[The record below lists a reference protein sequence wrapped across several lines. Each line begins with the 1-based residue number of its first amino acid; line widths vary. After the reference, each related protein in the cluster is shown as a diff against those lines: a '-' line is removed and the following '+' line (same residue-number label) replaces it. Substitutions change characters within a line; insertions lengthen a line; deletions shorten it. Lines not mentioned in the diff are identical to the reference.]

1 MSTTPTRMEAAL
13 QKLREIQEGNLLGGG
28 QKHIERQHS
37 RGKLTARERI
47 DLLLDPQTFVEIGS
61 CVSTTGARM
70 DGRKS
75 EAPCDGGII
84 GTGKIDGRTV
94 AVYASDFTV
103 LGGSLGTQHI
113 QKCAELITM
122 AAEWGIPMMWLLDS
136 SGGRLGYSDVM
147 LAGIDWYFCMISRY
161 SGLIPQINVLMG
173 PCIAGQAYAPTLC
186 DFLLM
191 SRETANLWL
200 AGPRQAKAATS
211 EEIDRSVGSADY
223 HMVHSGTCDVVGD
236 NDAEA
241 IAKARELV
249 GFLPSSCR
257 EKPPRKPS
265 SDDSARLVPELVEIV
280 PDDFDRTYDMHDV
293 IEALADDGHYYE
305 IKNEYARNLITC
317 FGRLGGEVVGFVASN
332 PSEPGSILEINS
344 CDKYYR
350 FIQVLDAYNIPLV
363 NLVDTPP
370 IVPGEEQESKGLLRH
385 FGKILDA
392 YATATIPKI
401 SVVLRECY
409 SDAGGMILGGAKGMG
424 VDLCYAWPIARFAVE
439 ASELD
444 LRAVYGKG
452 VEEDAYEGYLNR
464 SREKVDVFDVARG
477 YTAQIVDEIIDPE
490 DTRIKLLG
498 ALEITR
504 NRREK
509 LPFRAKMHGTPPT

>member
-1 MSTTPTRMEAAL
+1 MEKAL
-13 QKLREIQEGNLLGGG
+13 SRLREIQEENLLGGG
-28 QKHIERQHS
+28 IKHIERQHS

-47 DLLLDPQTFVEIGS
+47 DLLLDPHSFVEIGS
-61 CVSTTGARM
+61 CVTTTGARM

-75 EAPCDGGII
+75 KAPCDGAII

-103 LGGSLGTQHI
+103 IGGSLGVQHL
-113 QKCAELITM
+113 QKCAELIKM
-122 AAEWGIPMMWLLDS
+122 AAEWSIPMIWLLDS
-136 SGGRLGYSDVM
+136 SGGRLGYVDVM

-200 AGPRQAKAATS
+200 AGPRQARAATS
-211 EEIDRSVGSADY
+211 EEIDSSVGSADY

-236 NDAEA
+236 DDEET
-241 IAKARELV
+241 IARARELV
-249 GFLPSSCR
+249 GFLPSNYR
-257 EKPPRKPS
+257 EKPPKRAPT
-265 SDDSARLVPELVEIV
+265 DDPRRLVGDLLAVV
-280 PDDFDRTYDMHDV
+280 PDDFDLKYDMHEV
-293 IEALADDGHYYE
+293 IRSILDDGDCYE
-305 IKNEYARNLITC
+305 IKNEYAPNLITC
-317 FGRLGGEVVGFVASN
+317 FGRLAGEVVGLVANN
-332 PSEPGSILEINS
+332 PIEPGSILEINS

-370 IVPGEEQESKGLLRH
+370 TLPGEEEESKGLLRH

-409 SDAGGMILGGAKGMG
+409 SDAGGMIMGGVKGMG
-424 VDLCYAWPIARFAVE
+424 VDLTYAWPIARFAVE

-444 LRAVYGKG
+444 LRVAYGRG

-477 YTAQIVDEIIDPE
+477 YTARVVDEIIEPK
-490 DTRIKLLG
+490 DTRIKLIE
-498 ALEITR
+498 ALQMTK
-504 NRREK
+504 NKSEK
-509 LPFRAKMHGTPPT
+509 LPSRAKMHGTPPT

>member
-1 MSTTPTRMEAAL
+1 
-13 QKLREIQEGNLLGGG
+13 
-28 QKHIERQHS
+28 
-37 RGKLTARERI
+37 
-47 DLLLDPQTFVEIGS
+47 
-61 CVSTTGARM
+61 M
-70 DGRKS
+70 DGRRSK
-75 EAPCDGGII
+75 APCDGAII

-103 LGGSLGTQHI
+103 LGGSLGAQHI
-113 QKCAELITM
+113 QKCAELIKM
-122 AAEWGIPMMWLLDS
+122 AAEWSIPMIWLLDS
-136 SGGRLGYSDVM
+136 SGGRLGYVDVM

-200 AGPRQAKAATS
+200 AGPRQARAATS

-236 NDAEA
+236 DDAET
-241 IAKARELV
+241 IARARELI
-249 GFLPSSCR
+249 GFLPSNYR
-257 EKPPRKPS
+257 EKPPKRAPT
-265 SDDSARLVPELVEIV
+265 DDPRRPVGELIDIV
-280 PDDFDRTYDMHDV
+280 PDDFDEKYDMHEV
-293 IEALADDGHYYE
+293 IRWILDDGDYYE

-317 FGRLGGEVVGFVASN
+317 FGRLAGEVVGLVANN
-332 PSEPGSILEINS
+332 PIEPGSILEINS

-370 IVPGEEQESKGLLRH
+370 IVPGEEEESKGLLRH

-409 SDAGGMILGGAKGMG
+409 SDAGGMIMGGVKGMG
-424 VDLCYAWPIARFAVE
+424 VDLTYAWPIARFAVE

-444 LRAVYGKG
+444 LRVAYGKG
-452 VEEDAYEGYLNR
+452 VEDDAYEGYLNR

-477 YTAQIVDEIIDPE
+477 YTARVVDEIIDPK
-490 DTRIKLLG
+490 DTRIKIIE
-498 ALEITR
+498 ALQMTK
-504 NRREK
+504 NKSEK
-509 LPFRAKMHGTPPT
+509 LPSRAKTHGTPPT

>member
-1 MSTTPTRMEAAL
+1 
-13 QKLREIQEGNLLGGG
+13 
-28 QKHIERQHS
+28 
-37 RGKLTARERI
+37 
-47 DLLLDPQTFVEIGS
+47 
-61 CVSTTGARM
+61 
-70 DGRKS
+70 
-75 EAPCDGGII
+75 
-84 GTGKIDGRTV
+84 V

-103 LGGSLGTQHI
+103 LGGSLGVQHI

-122 AAEWGIPMMWLLDS
+122 AAEWGIPMIWLLDS

-147 LAGIDWYFCMISRY
+147 LAGIEWYFCMISRF

-200 AGPRQAKAATS
+200 AGPRQARAATS
-211 EEIDRSVGSADY
+211 EEIDESVGSADY
-223 HMVHSGTCDVVGD
+223 HMAYSGTCDVVGD
-236 NDAEA
+236 NDTET

-249 GFLPSSCR
+249 QLLPSNYR
-257 EKPPRKPS
+257 EKPPRKQPT
-265 SDDSARLVPELVEIV
+265 DDPARSVAELLEIV
-280 PDDFDRTYDMHDV
+280 PDDFDLKYDMHDV
-293 IEALADDGHYYE
+293 IKSLVDDGDYYE
-305 IKNEYARNLITC
+305 VKSAYAPKLITC
-317 FGRLGGEVVGFVASN
+317 FGRLGGEVVGFVANN
-332 PSEPGSILEINS
+332 PIEPGSMLEINS

-370 IVPGEEQESKGLLRH
+370 VLPGEEQESIGLLRH
-385 FGKILDA
+385 LGKILDA
-392 YATATIPKI
+392 YATATVPKI

-409 SDAGGMILGGAKGMG
+409 ADAGGMIMGGAKGMG

-477 YTAQIVDEIIDPE
+477 YTTQVVDEIIEPK
-490 DTRIKLLG
+490 DTRIKLMQ
-498 ALEITR
+498 ALQITK
-504 NRREK
+504 NKSEK
-509 LPFRAKMHGTPPT
+509 LPSRAKMHGTPPT

>member
-1 MSTTPTRMEAAL
+1 MSTRMEAAL
-13 QKLREIQEGNLLGGG
+13 QRLQEIQEGNLLGGG
-28 QKHIERQHS
+28 AKHIERQHS

-47 DLLLDPQTFVEIGS
+47 DLLVDPGSFTEIGS

-70 DGRKS
+70 DGRRS
-75 EAPCDGGII
+75 DAPCDGGII
-84 GTGKIDGRTV
+84 GTGRIEGRLV

-122 AAEWGIPMMWLLDS
+122 AADWGIPMVWLLDS

-161 SGLIPQINVLMG
+161 SGLIPQINALMG

-236 NDAEA
+236 DDSET
-241 IAKARELV
+241 IAKTRELI
-249 GFLPSSCR
+249 GFLPSNCR
-257 EKPPRKPS
+257 ERPPGKAT
-265 SDDSARLVPELVEIV
+265 SDDPARLVPELLGIV
-280 PDDFDRTYDMHDV
+280 PDEFDLTYDMHQV
-293 IEALADDGHYYE
+293 IQSLTDDGHYYE
-305 IKNEYARNLITC
+305 VKDRYARNLITC
-317 FGRLGGEVVGFVASN
+317 LARMGGEVVGFVANN
-332 PSEPGSILEINS
+332 PGEPGSILEINS

-370 IVPGEEQESKGLLRH
+370 VVPGEEQESKGLLRH

-409 SDAGGMILGGAKGMG
+409 FDAGGMIMGGAKGMG

-439 ASELD
+439 ASQLD
-444 LRAVYGKG
+444 LRAVYGRG
-452 VEEDAYEGYLNR
+452 VEEDAYPGYLNR

-477 YTAQIVDEIIDPE
+477 YTSQVVDEIIDPK
-490 DTRIKLLG
+490 DTRIKIIE

-504 NRREK
+504 NKRER
-509 LPFRAKMHGTPPT
+509 LPSRAKMHGTPPT

>member
-1 MSTTPTRMEAAL
+1 MEEAL
-13 QKLREIQEGNLLGGG
+13 SRLREIQEGNLLGGG
-28 QKHIERQHS
+28 LKHIERQHS
-37 RGKLTARERI
+37 RGKLTARERV
-47 DLLLDPQTFVEIGS
+47 DLLLDPQSFVEIGS

-70 DGRKS
+70 DGRTS
-75 EAPCDGGII
+75 HAPCDGGVI
-84 GTGKIDGRTV
+84 GTGKIDGRIV

-103 LGGSLGTQHI
+103 LGGSLGVQHI

-122 AAEWGIPMMWLLDS
+122 AAEWGIPMIWLLDS

-147 LAGIDWYFCMISRY
+147 LAGIEWYFCMISRF

-200 AGPRQAKAATS
+200 AGPRQARAATS
-211 EEIDRSVGSADY
+211 EEIDESVGSADY
-223 HMVHSGTCDVVGD
+223 HMVYSGTCDVVGD
-236 NDAEA
+236 NDTET

-249 GFLPSSCR
+249 QLLPSNYR
-257 EKPPRKPS
+257 EKPPRKQPT
-265 SDDSARLVPELVEIV
+265 DDPARSVAELLEIV
-280 PDDFDRTYDMHDV
+280 PDDFDLKYDMHDV
-293 IEALADDGHYYE
+293 IKSLVDDGDYYE
-305 IKNEYARNLITC
+305 VKSAYAPKLITC
-317 FGRLGGEVVGFVASN
+317 FGRLGGEVVGFVANN
-332 PSEPGSILEINS
+332 PIEPGSMLEINS

-370 IVPGEEQESKGLLRH
+370 ILPGEDQESIGLLRH
-385 FGKILDA
+385 LGKILDA
-392 YATATIPKI
+392 YATATVPKI

-409 SDAGGMILGGAKGMG
+409 ADAGGMIMGGAKGMG

-444 LRAVYGKG
+444 LSAAYGKG

-477 YTAQIVDEIIDPE
+477 YTTQVVDEIIEPK
-490 DTRIKLLG
+490 DTRTKLMQ
-498 ALEITR
+498 ALQITR
-504 NRREK
+504 NKSEK
-509 LPFRAKMHGTPPT
+509 LPSRAKMHGTPPT

>member
-1 MSTTPTRMEAAL
+1 MEAAL
-13 QKLREIQEGNLLGGG
+13 KRLREIQEANLLGGG
-28 QKHIERQHS
+28 VKHIERQHS
-37 RGKLTARERI
+37 RGKLTARERV
-47 DLLLDPQTFVEIGS
+47 DLLVDPQSFVEFGS
-61 CVSTTGARM
+61 CVSTTGHRM
-70 DGRKS
+70 DGRRS
-75 EAPCDGGII
+75 EAPCDGAII
-84 GTGKIDGRTV
+84 GTGRINGQMV

-113 QKCAELITM
+113 QKCAELIQL
-122 AAEWGIPMMWLLDS
+122 AAKWGIPMLWLLDS

-200 AGPRQAKAATS
+200 AGPRQARAATS

-223 HMVHSGTCDVVGD
+223 HMVHSGTCDVVGND
-236 NDAEA
+236 DAET
-241 IAKARELV
+241 IAKARELL
-249 GFLPSSCR
+249 GFLPANCR
-257 EKPPRKPS
+257 EKPPRKTP
-265 SDDSARLVPELVEIV
+265 SDDPTRLVEELVGIV
-280 PDDFDRTYDMHDV
+280 PDEFERTYDMHQV
-293 IEALADDGHYYE
+293 IASLVDDGHYYE
-305 IKNEYARNLITC
+305 IKDQYARNLIAC
-317 FGRLGGEVVGFVASN
+317 FARIGGEVVGIVASN
-332 PSEPGSILEINS
+332 PSQPGSILEINS

-350 FIQVLDAYNIPLV
+350 FIQVLDAFNIPLV

-370 IVPGEEQESKGLLRH
+370 YVPGEEQEAIGLLRH

-409 SDAGGMILGGAKGMG
+409 SDAGGMIMGGAKGMG
-424 VDLCYAWPIARFAVE
+424 VDFCYAWPIARFAVQ
-439 ASELD
+439 ASTLD
-444 LRAVYGKG
+444 LRAAYGKG

-477 YTAQIVDEIIDPE
+477 YSTQIVDEIIEPK
-490 DTRIKLLG
+490 DTRIKIIE

-504 NRREK
+504 NKQEK
-509 LPFRAKMHGTPPT
+509 LPARAKMHGTPPT

>member
-1 MSTTPTRMEAAL
+1 MPNRMEAAL
-13 QKLREIQEGNLLGGG
+13 QRLREIQEKNLVGGG
-28 QKHIERQHS
+28 AQHIERQHS

-47 DLLLDPQTFVEIGS
+47 DLLVDPGSFVEIGS

-70 DGRKS
+70 DGRRS

-84 GTGKIDGRTV
+84 GTGKIEGRTV

-113 QKCAELITM
+113 QKCAELIEM
-122 AAEWGIPMMWLLDS
+122 AAAWGIPMMWLLDS

-147 LAGIDWYFCMISRY
+147 LAGIDWYFFMISRY

-200 AGPRQAKAATS
+200 AGPRQARAATS
-211 EEIDRSVGSADY
+211 EEFDRSVGSADY

-236 NDAEA
+236 NDAES

-249 GFLPSSCR
+249 GFLPSSYR
-257 EKPPRKPS
+257 EKPPRKTS
-265 SDDSARLVPELVEIV
+265 SDGPDRLVPELMEIV
-280 PDDFDRTYDMHDV
+280 PDEFDRPYDMHAV
-293 IEALADDGHYYE
+293 IASLADDGHYFE
-305 IKNEYARNLITC
+305 IKDAYATNLITC
-317 FGRLGGEVVGFVASN
+317 FARLAGEVVGFVASN
-332 PSEPGSILEINS
+332 PAKPGSILEINP

-350 FIQVLDAYNIPLV
+350 FIQVLDAFNIPLV

-370 IVPGEEQESKGLLRH
+370 TLPGEEEEAKGLLRH

-409 SDAGGMILGGAKGMG
+409 ADAGGMIMGGVKGMG

-444 LRAVYGKG
+444 LRAAYGKG

-477 YTAQIVDEIIDPE
+477 YTAQVVDEIIEPQ
-490 DTRIKLLG
+490 DTRIKIIQ
-498 ALEITR
+498 ALEVTR
-504 NRREK
+504 NKSEE
-509 LPFRAKMHGTPPT
+509 LPARAKMHGTPPT

>member
-1 MSTTPTRMEAAL
+1 MEAAL
-13 QKLREIQEGNLLGGG
+13 RRLQEIQEKNLLGGG
-28 QKHIERQHS
+28 VKHVERQHS

-47 DLLLDPQTFVEIGS
+47 DLLVDPQTFVEIGS

-84 GTGKIDGRTV
+84 GTAKINGQTV

-113 QKCAELITM
+113 QKCAELIEM
-122 AAEWGIPMMWLLDS
+122 AAAWGIPMVWLLDS

-147 LAGIDWYFCMISRY
+147 LAGIDWYFFMISRY
-161 SGLIPQINVLMG
+161 SGLIPQVNVLLG

-200 AGPRQAKAATS
+200 AGPRQARAATS

-236 NDAEA
+236 NDSET
-241 IAKARELV
+241 IAKARELI
-249 GFLPSSCR
+249 GFLPPNYR
-257 EKPPRKPS
+257 EKPPRKTP
-265 SDDSARLVPELVEIV
+265 SDDPARLVPELVRIV
-280 PDDFDRTYDMHDV
+280 PDEFGLEYDMHDV
-293 IEALADDGHYYE
+293 IESLADDGHYYE
-305 IKNEYARNLITC
+305 IKDAYAPHLITC
-317 FGRLGGEVVGFVASN
+317 FGRLGGHVVGFVANN

-363 NLVDTPP
+363 NLVDTPST
-370 IVPGEEQESKGLLRH
+370 VPGEEQESRGLLRH
-385 FGKILDA
+385 FGKIVDA

-409 SDAGGMILGGAKGMG
+409 SDAGGLIMGGVKGMG
-424 VDLCYAWPIARFAVE
+424 VDLCYAWPIAKFAVE

-444 LRAVYGKG
+444 LRASYGRG

-464 SREKVDVFDVARG
+464 SREQVDVFDVARG
-477 YTAQIVDEIIDPE
+477 YTAQIVDEIIDPK
-490 DTRIKLLG
+490 DTRIRIIE
-498 ALEITR
+498 ALEITK
-504 NRREK
+504 NKSEE
-509 LPFRAKMHGTPPT
+509 LPSRAKMHGTPPT